1 LYWSRA
7 DAFAEYQKQY
17 PTNSAGLT
25 AAGFPPSFHVR
36 MRSPDA
42 DDQMSALLQ
51 SMPGVSK
58 IAPDFSSIPITP
70 VTGEAEHAVFECL
83 QSAFPSP

>member
-1 LYWSRA
+1 
-7 DAFAEYQKQY
+7 
-17 PTNSAGLT
+17 
-25 AAGFPPSFHVR
+25 

-42 DDQMSALLQ
+42 YDQMSALLQ